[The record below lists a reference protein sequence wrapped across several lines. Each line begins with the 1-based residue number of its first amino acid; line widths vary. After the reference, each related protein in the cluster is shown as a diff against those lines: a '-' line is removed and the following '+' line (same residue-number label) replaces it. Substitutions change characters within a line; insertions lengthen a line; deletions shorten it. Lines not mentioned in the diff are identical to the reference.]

1 MNIQE
6 LQAYVYFAVT
16 LFLVFLL
23 YLYVYHLYTSKR
35 KGGEDYE
42 KYSNLAL
49 DDGINDKIVDQV
61 GSARTN
67 S

>member
-6 LQAYVYFAVT
+6 LQAYAYFAVT
-16 LFLVFLL
+16 FFLVFVL
-23 YLYVYHLYTSKR
+23 YMYVYHLYTSKR
-35 KGGEDYE
+35 KGGDDYE
-42 KYSNLAL
+42 RYSNLAL
-49 DDGINDKIVDQV
+49 DDGLDDKIVDHV

>member
-1 MNIQE
+1 MSIQE
-6 LQAYVYFAVT
+6 LQAYVYFAIT
-16 LFLVFLL
+16 CLLVFFL
-23 YLYVYHLYTSKR
+23 YMYVYHLYTSK
-35 KGGEDYE
+35 KHGGEDYE

-49 DDGINDKIVDQV
+49 DDGIDDKIVDQA